1 MVDERSLMLQPILP
15 ARWANFSEYPVTK
28 FVTEWSFIQRGSV
41 FATSAAMHALS
52 GHVVARLGWPFAV
65 RYEFTRIY
73 DFRSQYLIV
82 LIAPKA
88 ILAMA

>member
-1 MVDERSLMLQPILP
+1 MG
-15 ARWANFSEYPVTK
+15 K
-28 FVTEWSFIQRGSV
+28 FRRVPGPQVRYGMELYSKGSV

-65 RYEFTRIY
+65 RYGFTRIY